1 MIVVALLDFLDAH
14 SVLHSLRPSLFCVS
28 ITPVVNFYSR
38 ITLSL
43 KVEGYPEV
51 RWEEELKGML
61 EIESPKSKEV

>member
-1 MIVVALLDFLDAH
+1 MIVVVLLDFLDAH

-38 ITLSL
+38 T
-43 KVEGYPEV
+43 VEGYPEV